1 VRAQRLVI
9 VLSLAAAL
17 VAACTFANVGSVRIS
32 PEVTRKFESLQANPG
47 YRYWY
52 LNQENNPYG
61 VIGVDREYAF
71 DGGPVWR
78 EVEAG
83 SAVFRKVVGLVE
95 SFPVQGSTTTGYTFS
110 DHQGRP
116 IGVWYSSLGLGITVD
131 AAAKAVS
138 PSTTSPWRNPR

>member
-1 VRAQRLVI
+1 MRAQRRVI
-9 VLSLAAAL
+9 VLSLAAL

-32 PEVTRKFESLQANPG
+32 PEVTRQFESLQANPG

-61 VIGVDREYAF
+61 VIGLDREYAF

-83 SAVFRKVVGLVE
+83 SPTFRKVVGLVE
-95 SFPVQGSTTTGYTFS
+95 SFPVPGSKAVGHTFS
-110 DHQGRP
+110 DHQGRT
-116 IGVWYSSLGLGITVD
+116 IGVWYSSLSLGVTID
-131 AAAKAVS
+131 PAAKAVS
-138 PSTTSPWRNPR
+138 PSTTSPWRSPR

>member
-32 PEVTRKFESLQANPG
+32 PEVTRQFESLQANPG

-61 VIGVDREYAF
+61 VIGLDREYAF

-83 SAVFRKVVGLVE
+83 SPTFRKVVGLVE
-95 SFPVQGSTTTGYTFS
+95 SFPVPGSKAVGHTFS
-110 DHQGRP
+110 DHQGRT
-116 IGVWYSSLGLGITVD
+116 IGVWYSSLSLGVTID
-131 AAAKAVS
+131 PAAKTVS
-138 PSTTSPWRNPR
+138 PSTTSPWRSPR

>member
-1 VRAQRLVI
+1 MRAQRVVI
-9 VLSLAAAL
+9 VLSLVAAL
-17 VAACTFANVGSVRIS
+17 LAACTFANVGNVRLS
-32 PEVTRKFESLQANPG
+32 PEVARQFESLQANPG

-52 LNQENNPYG
+52 LNQENAPYG
-61 VIGVDREYAF
+61 VIGLDREYEF
-71 DGGPVWR
+71 RGGPVWR

-131 AAAKAVS
+131 AAARTAS

>member
-1 VRAQRLVI
+1 MHTQRLFT
-9 VLSLAAAL
+9 VLTLAAAL
-17 VAACTFANVGSVRIS
+17 AAACSMANVGNVRIS
-32 PEVTRKFESLQANPG
+32 PEVTRQFESLQANPG

-61 VIGVDREYAF
+61 VIGLDREYAF

-83 SAVFRKVVGLVE
+83 SPAFKKVVGLVA
-95 SFPVQGSTTTGYTFS
+95 SFPVPGSTTIGYTFS

-116 IGVWYSSLGLGITVD
+116 IGVWYSSMSLGVTVD
-131 AAAKAVS
+131 PAAKTVS
-138 PSTTSPWRNPR
+138 PSTRSPWRSPQ

>member
-32 PEVTRKFESLQANPG
+32 PEVTRQFESLQANPG

-83 SAVFRKVVGLVE
+83 SPTFRKVVGLVE
-95 SFPVQGSTTTGYTFS
+95 SFPVPGSKAVGHTFS
-110 DHQGRP
+110 DHQGRT
-116 IGVWYSSLGLGITVD
+116 IGVWYSSLGLGVTID
-131 AAAKAVS
+131 PAAKTVS
-138 PSTTSPWRNPR
+138 PSTTSPWRSPQ